1 MLKTQIKLSLI
12 FFGCVISF
20 GVVKEV
26 SSQTNQINLISL
38 DKSIV
43 AEANYD
49 CFEPQTTSQMNY
61 CSGLEMKE
69 ADEQLNLIYQQL
81 TGKLS
86 DLQKQRLTKA
96 QLAWIDFRDKTCEYE
111 KGQFEGGSIAL
122 STYNYCLT
130 RITKQRI
137 TDLENYLQQTNL

>member
-1 MLKTQIKLSLI
+1 MLKTQIKLLLI
-12 FFGCVISF
+12 FLGCVISF
-20 GVVKEV
+20 SVINQV
-26 SSQTNQINLISL
+26 SPYTNQIN
-38 DKSIV
+38 KSVV
-43 AEANYD
+43 AGVNSD
-49 CFEPQTTSQMNY
+49 CFEPQTTRQMNY
-61 CSGLEMKE
+61 CSEQELKE
-69 ADEQLNLIYQQL
+69 TDKRLNLIYQQL

-122 STYNYCLT
+122 STYNYCLA

-137 TDLENYLQQTNL
+137 TDLENYLQIIN